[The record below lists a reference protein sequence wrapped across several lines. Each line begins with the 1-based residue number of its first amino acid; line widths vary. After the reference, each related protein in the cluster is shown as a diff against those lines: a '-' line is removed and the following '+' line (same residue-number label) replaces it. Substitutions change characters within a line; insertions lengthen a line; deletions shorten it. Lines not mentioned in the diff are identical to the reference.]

1 VRKPTTGFGHLEKAG
16 RYDLMLE
23 NLVIAPQ
30 KPYHRL
36 FSAPTIKVAQERMAD
51 LGDSERDR

>member
-1 VRKPTTGFGHLEKAG
+1 
-16 RYDLMLE
+16 MLE